1 MNERLLALTDGVR
14 LTPVQR
20 RIAQCL
26 LERPGSAAALSSN
39 EVAALA
45 EVSQPSVTR
54 FALALGFDGYPALRR
69 ALRAEPGAPGGATDG
84 SQPEA
89 AGKPAAPLPPAAET
103 DELRHALRGEIDNLA
118 RLADRLADGGTDRA
132 LVAQAGKLL
141 VDSRP
146 LPVVGLRA
154 GAALAGY
161 FGYFAAKIHPDVRV
175 LDHGGSLLADR
186 LEQAASAGASAMLAI
201 VLPRYPKE
209 ALEALREARSAGL
222 SVVLLTDSPI
232 SPAAGFADVT
242 LSASVGARLVFDL
255 QAAPMALAMVLLQAM
270 CDAAP
275 ATTQA
280 RLEQFEASAARRGV
294 FVR

>member
-1 MNERLLALTDGVR
+1 VNDQLLALTDGVR

-26 LERPGSAAALSSN
+26 LERPGSAAFLSSN
-39 EVAALA
+39 ELAALA

-54 FALALGFDGYPALRR
+54 FAMALGFDGYPALRR
-69 ALRAEPGAPGGATDG
+69 ALRTGAGTIGGADG
-84 SQPEA
+84 GEV
-89 AGKPAAPLPPAAET
+89 
-103 DELRHALRGEIDNLA
+103 DELRHALRGEIENLA
-118 RLADRLADGGTDRA
+118 RLADRLAPGGPDLA
-132 LVAQAGKLL
+132 LIAQAGKLL

-146 LPVVGLRA
+146 LPVFGLRA

-175 LDHGGSLLADR
+175 LDHGGTLLADR
-186 LEQAASAGASAMLAI
+186 LEQAASAGAAAMLAI

-209 ALEALREARSAGL
+209 ALDALREARSTGL
-222 SVVLLTDSPI
+222 AVVLLTDSPI
-232 SPAAGFADVT
+232 SPAAGLADVT

-280 RLEQFEASAARRGV
+280 RLEQFEASATRRGV